1 LSKIN
6 KKNNNIG
13 QNKKLSLREKVNNRT
28 IFGSTWISTVW
39 TTIFPTLRTIYTPSY
54 QHYYFIVFS
63 LILFPSTTPLC
74 LCFSLKDKMTI
85 CVEQFDFGMFFFL
98 IVIIVYT
105 NVSSYIAYNLYVTL
119 YAFLGS
125 QFEDKNVHSEEIH
138 ELVLD
143 GGFVQ
148 PKQDS
153 HDAFVAPDI
162 NAFGH
167 TFRLV
172 AIQFPF
178 HCFYQFIWL

>member
-1 LSKIN
+1 
-6 KKNNNIG
+6 
-13 QNKKLSLREKVNNRT
+13 
-28 IFGSTWISTVW
+28 
-39 TTIFPTLRTIYTPSY
+39 
-54 QHYYFIVFS
+54 
-63 LILFPSTTPLC
+63 
-74 LCFSLKDKMTI
+74 
-85 CVEQFDFGMFFFL
+85 
-98 IVIIVYT
+98 
-105 NVSSYIAYNLYVTL
+105 
-119 YAFLGS
+119 
-125 QFEDKNVHSEEIH
+125 VHSEDIH

-178 HCFYQFIWL
+178 HCFYQFFLAIDPIFLHGSLESFWQKL

>member
-1 LSKIN
+1 
-6 KKNNNIG
+6 
-13 QNKKLSLREKVNNRT
+13 
-28 IFGSTWISTVW
+28 
-39 TTIFPTLRTIYTPSY
+39 
-54 QHYYFIVFS
+54 
-63 LILFPSTTPLC
+63 
-74 LCFSLKDKMTI
+74 MTI

-125 QFEDKNVHSEEIH
+125 QFEDKNVHSEDNH